1 MGHLSL
7 SQSKLVMTE
16 GEGTLCISL
25 PLHHRHRRGDLKIA
39 DPWPLSSRPH
49 ASLSLEELTKAALKG
64 HNT

>member
-7 SQSKLVMTE
+7 SWSKLVMTE
-16 GEGTLCISL
+16 GEGTPCISL
-25 PLHHRHRRGDLKIA
+25 PLPYRHRRDLKIA
-39 DPWPLSSRPH
+39 DPSPLSPRPH